1 MADDAGSPRVTRETA
16 LAAPPSAEAGRD
28 EINAARNRRLRKQ
41 LFRGLGVGIAV
52 TALGVGAF
60 MLFFAGKS
68 VSTEDA
74 YVGVNIGNVTTSVSG
89 TIVEIYARDTEN
101 VKAGQALVRIDSTDY
116 LIELARARAAYG
128 QSMRKVRQYFADAAG
143 ARAELASSRAN
154 LQRAKVDY
162 DRRAALARSGAV
174 SGEELTSARTALETA
189 RASVDAAARKLASE
203 EAMVAGAGV
212 NDNPEVLAA
221 AAEVAKMKL
230 AVERT
235 TVKSPISGVVA
246 RNSLQVGQRVAAGQT
261 LLWVAPLEEAYVDA
275 NFKEGQLRHMKVGQ
289 PAEVTSD
296 LYGEGVV
303 YRGRVSGIGAGSGSA
318 FAIIPAQN
326 ATGNWIK
333 VVQRVP
339 VRIALDP
346 KDLREHPLR
355 AGLSMKVKVDLA
367 EKPADQPVKQDIAL
381 RGSQNP

>member
-1 MADDAGSPRVTRETA
+1 
-16 LAAPPSAEAGRD
+16 
-28 EINAARNRRLRKQ
+28 
-41 LFRGLGVGIAV
+41 
-52 TALGVGAF
+52 
-60 MLFFAGKS
+60 
-68 VSTEDA
+68 
-74 YVGVNIGNVTTSVSG
+74 VTTSVSG